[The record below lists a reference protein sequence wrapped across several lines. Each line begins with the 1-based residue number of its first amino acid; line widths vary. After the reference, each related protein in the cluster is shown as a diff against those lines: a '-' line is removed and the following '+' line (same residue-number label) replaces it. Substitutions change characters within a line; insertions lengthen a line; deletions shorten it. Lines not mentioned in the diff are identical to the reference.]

1 MWAGYH
7 YAASSPSHVCVVVCV
22 CGCGCVALCVGVCA
36 RAQVEFLKSSK
47 HDAVAQVV
55 LRLQP
60 LQVTPGQYICHRGD
74 IALEMYVPALLLHCL
89 RGGSAPLMYSALCMC
104 YQVVYYVRRGGGR
117 R

>member
-1 MWAGYH
+1 MCLGM
-7 YAASSPSHVCVVVCV
+7 CVSV
-22 CGCGCVALCVGVCA
+22 
-36 RAQVEFLKSSK
+36 QVEFLKSSK

-89 RGGSAPLMYSALCMC
+89 RNKSVLVMYSALCMC

-117 R
+117 

>member
-1 MWAGYH
+1 M
-7 YAASSPSHVCVVVCV
+7 CVSV
-22 CGCGCVALCVGVCA
+22 
-36 RAQVEFLKSSK
+36 QVEFLKSSK

-89 RGGSAPLMYSALCMC
+89 RNKSVLVMYSRPVHVLP
-104 YQVVYYVRRGGGR
+104 GGLLRQARWRSLMKACPWGKTSS
-117 R
+117 